1 MTGTEPLRV
10 NRPYDGYHWCPF
22 EQMSW
27 KSTCP
32 ETNVPADE
40 CSSVTLCFYPL
51 TDKSPL
57 MNEFL
62 SQIKSNVELSQMYES
77 IQKDATTT
85 TSETS
90 LMDIS

>member
-1 MTGTEPLRV
+1 
-10 NRPYDGYHWCPF
+10 
-22 EQMSW
+22 
-27 KSTCP
+27 
-32 ETNVPADE
+32 
-40 CSSVTLCFYPL
+40 
-51 TDKSPL
+51 

-62 SQIKSNVELSQMYES
+62 AQIKSNPDMANMFES

>member
-1 MTGTEPLRV
+1 
-10 NRPYDGYHWCPF
+10 
-22 EQMSW
+22 
-27 KSTCP
+27 
-32 ETNVPADE
+32 
-40 CSSVTLCFYPL
+40 
-51 TDKSPL
+51 

-62 SQIKSNVELSQMYES
+62 SQIKSNVELSQMFES